1 VFLKVLMA
9 AADPDSLAAASHAAA
24 MSRQLRQ
31 PTGLYSDDR

>member
-9 AADPDSLAAASHAAA
+9 AAEPVSLLTARSQTAA

-31 PTGLYSDDR
+31 PTGL